1 MQPSEAGEL
10 ARKAVA
16 PPWDELR
23 AARVQKR
30 VLAGLKVEPEPEHQ
44 VPAVETARRRSRLYA
59 WGLALAAAAALILFV
74 LLRTGATTLE
84 LADGS
89 VATLDD
95 GARVVPELVSDDRV
109 ELRQVSGSASYD
121 VVPRPSRTFVVLVDD
136 VRVEVLGTSFRV
148 ERLDDSGDVAVRV
161 AVTRGRV
168 KVTRGARTAVL
179 TAGEELTWK
188 GEPLS
193 VPTPE
198 TTAAAVVTPTAA
210 PGAAPGVSTSEPV
223 TVPSTPTVEEPSPTS
238 PSAASARPSAA
249 PKPEPLT
256 AAELF
261 RQADDARA
269 SGNDAVALKL
279 LQSLLELHPKDSRVT
294 MARFTMGRIEARR
307 GNVQAAARAFE
318 ACGAG
323 LSGEA
328 LAEAALLR
336 AGAGES
342 AAATELARRYLELY
356 PLGARAKEMARL
368 AP

>member
-1 MQPSEAGEL
+1 MQPNEAAEL

-30 VLAGLKVEPEPEHQ
+30 VLAELKVGSELQ
-44 VPAVETARRRSRLYA
+44 SPAVEGVRRRTRLYA
-59 WGLALAAAAALILFV
+59 FGLALAAAAALLLFV
-74 LLRTGATTLE
+74 LLRSGATTLE

-121 VVPRPSRTFVVLVDD
+121 VVPRPSRTFVVLVGD

-148 ERLDDSGDVAVRV
+148 ERLEAAGDDAIRV

-168 KVTRGARTAVL
+168 KVIRGARTAVL

-188 GEPLS
+188 DAPPVEP
-193 VPTPE
+193 PT
-198 TTAAAVVTPTAA
+198 AVVGVA
-210 PGAAPGVSTSEPV
+210 P
-223 TVPSTPTVEEPSPTS
+223 PSTPEATARVPVATPTDPTDPPVEEPRPASS
-238 PSAASARPSAA
+238 SAASARASAA
-249 PKPEPLT
+249 PKLEPPT

-294 MARFTMGRIEARR
+294 MARFTIGRIETRR
-307 GNVQAAARAFE
+307 GNLQAAARAFE
-318 ACGAG
+318 SCGSG

-336 AGAGES
+336 ASAGES
-342 AAATELARRYLELY
+342 SAAAELARRYLELY

>member
-1 MQPSEAGEL
+1 MQPNEAAEL
-10 ARKAVA
+10 ARKAIA

-30 VLAGLKVEPEPEHQ
+30 VLAELKVEPAPQ
-44 VPAVETARRRSRLYA
+44 SPAVESARRRTRLYA
-59 WGLALAAAAALILFV
+59 FGLALAAAAALLLFV
-74 LLRTGATTLE
+74 LLRSGATTLE

-121 VVPRPSRTFVVLVDD
+121 VVPRPSRTFVVLVGD

-148 ERLDDSGDVAVRV
+148 ERLEATGDDAIRV

-188 GEPLS
+188 GAPPVEP
-193 VPTPE
+193 P
-198 TTAAAVVTPTAA
+198 TTAAVGVAPAPAPEATPRAPIATPTD
-210 PGAAPGVSTSEPV
+210 PPTDPPV
-223 TVPSTPTVEEPSPTS
+223 EVPIPASS
-238 PSAASARPSAA
+238 SAASARASAA
-249 PKPEPLT
+249 PKPEPPT

-261 RQADDARA
+261 READDARA

-294 MARFTMGRIEARR
+294 MARFTIGRIEARR
-307 GNVQAAARAFE
+307 GNLQAAARAFE
-318 ACGAG
+318 SCGSG

-342 AAATELARRYLELY
+342 AAAAELARRYLELY

>member
-1 MQPSEAGEL
+1 MQPNEAAEL

-30 VLAGLKVEPEPEHQ
+30 VLAELKVQPEPQ
-44 VPAVETARRRSRLYA
+44 APAVESARRRTRLFA
-59 WGLALAAAAALILFV
+59 FGLALAAAAALLLFV
-74 LLRTGATTLE
+74 LLRSGATTLE

-121 VVPRPSRTFVVLVDD
+121 VVPRPSRTFVVLVGD

-148 ERLDDSGDVAVRV
+148 EWLEDTGDDAIRV

-188 GEPLS
+188 GAPPAELPAA
-193 VPTPE
+193 
-198 TTAAAVVTPTAA
+198 TTAAVVVEPPSASEATPPDA
-210 PGAAPGVSTSEPV
+210 P
-223 TVPSTPTVEEPSPTS
+223 VEEPTPASS
-238 PSAASARPSAA
+238 SAAAARPSAA
-249 PKPEPLT
+249 SKPEPPT

-269 SGNDAVALKL
+269 SDNDAVALKL
-279 LQSLLELHPKDSRVT
+279 LQSLLELHPKDNRVT
-294 MARFTMGRIEARR
+294 MARFTIGRIEARR

-318 ACGAG
+318 SCGAA

-342 AAATELARRYLELY
+342 AAAAELARRYLELY

>member
-30 VLAGLKVEPEPEHQ
+30 VLAELKVEPAPEHQ
-44 VPAVETARRRSRLYA
+44 VPAVEGARRRSRLYA
-59 WGLALAAAAALILFV
+59 WGLALAAAAALFVFV
-74 LLRTGATTLE
+74 LLRSGATTLE

-148 ERLDDSGDVAVRV
+148 ERLEDAGDDAVRV

-168 KVTRGARTAVL
+168 RVTRGARTAVL

-188 GEPLS
+188 GEPPS
-193 VPTPE
+193 APTPE
-198 TTAAAVVTPTAA
+198 TTAAALVTPPSA
-210 PGAAPGVSTSEPV
+210 PGATTGEPV
-223 TVPSTPTVEEPSPTS
+223 TVPSTPT
-238 PSAASARPSAA
+238 SAASARPSAA
-249 PKPEPLT
+249 PKPEPPT